1 MPGRRTARSDV
12 GGGKAVKDSKITDVA
27 ELIDGQPLRPFHIYL
42 AAILFL
48 FMISDGYD
56 LQVMGFAAP
65 GVVKMLHIDRSALGP
80 VLSASLLGMLF
91 GAPLFGWI
99 GDRFGRRP
107 ALLAGLTTFGLVS
120 LLTAAAHDRSELMVL
135 RFVTGLGL
143 GGVPANSVAL
153 MAEYAP
159 RRMRATLIVIAQT
172 GLTVGS
178 IMPAVV
184 SGTLE
189 GAYGWRPLFVVG
201 GLAPLI
207 IAAIGL
213 FALPESLR
221 FLVARGAPQDRQW
234 RLARR
239 LDPSLEAEEGGPL
252 VVSQVVGVQ
261 RFHLGRLFG
270 ADLAGF
276 TAMIWLLYITFL
288 SANYFLHGWMPILF
302 RDEGLSI
309 QQTAFAASMFDVGGI
324 VGALIASRL
333 VDRFGV
339 AAIVGLFVAAIPA
352 VSVIGLIGPS
362 VALLSTAIFIA
373 GFCLVGITLSMAAV
387 TGVVYPTE
395 MRANGLGWA
404 NGIGRFASILSP
416 LLGGWLIGM
425 KLPISQLFLVP
436 AVPMVVGAIA
446 SFQLMR
452 LCLRRYRGSRLFA
465 Q

>member
-1 MPGRRTARSDV
+1 MKD
-12 GGGKAVKDSKITDVA
+12 GKVTDVA

-80 VLSASLLGMLF
+80 VLSASLVGMLF

-107 ALLAGLTTFGLVS
+107 ALLGGLATFGLVS
-120 LLTAAAHDRSELMVL
+120 LLTAAAHNRTELMLL

-159 RRMRATLIVIAQT
+159 KRMRATLIVIAQT

-178 IMPAVV
+178 IMPAVM

-189 GAYGWRPLFVVG
+189 ATLGWRPLFVVG
-201 GLAPLI
+201 GLAPLL
-207 IAAIGL
+207 IAAVGV
-213 FALPESLR
+213 FALPESLQ
-221 FLVARGAPQDRQW
+221 FLVARGASEKRQW
-234 RLARR
+234 RMAGR
-239 LDPSLEAEEGGPL
+239 LDPSLKGEASGSL
-252 VVSQVVGVQ
+252 VVSQAVGVK
-261 RFHLGRLFG
+261 RFQLGRLFG
-270 ADLAGF
+270 ADFVGF
-276 TAMIWLLYITFL
+276 TAMIWIVYMTFL
-288 SANYFLHGWMPILF
+288 SANYFMHGWMPILF

-309 QQTAFAASMFDVGGI
+309 QQTAFSASMFDVGGI
-324 VGALIASRL
+324 VGALVASRL

-339 AAIVGLFVAAIPA
+339 ATILGLFLVAIPV
-352 VSVIGLIGPS
+352 VSTIGLIGPS
-362 VALLSTAIFIA
+362 VPLLSAAIFVA

-387 TGVVYPTE
+387 TGVIYPTE
-395 MRANGLGWA
+395 IRANGLGWA
-404 NGIGRFASILSP
+404 NGIGRFASVLSP
-416 LLGGWLIGM
+416 LVGGWLIGL

-436 AVPMVVGAIA
+436 AIPMVVGAFA
-446 SFQLMR
+446 CFQLMR
-452 LCLRRYRGSRLFA
+452 LCLRRYRGPRLFV

>member
-1 MPGRRTARSDV
+1 M
-12 GGGKAVKDSKITDVA
+12 KDSKVIDVG
-27 ELIDGQPLRPFHIYL
+27 ELIDAQPLRPFHVYL

-80 VLSASLLGMLF
+80 VLSASLFGMLF

-107 ALLAGLTTFGLVS
+107 SLLGGLATFGLVS
-120 LLTAAAHDRSELMVL
+120 LLTAAAHDRTELLIL

-159 RRMRATLIVIAQT
+159 KRMRATLIVIAQT

-184 SGTLE
+184 SGALE
-189 GAYGWRPLFVVG
+189 GAMGWRPLFVVG

-207 IAAIGL
+207 IAAVGL
-213 FALPESLR
+213 FALPESLK
-221 FLVARGAPQDRQW
+221 FLVARGAPQERQW
-234 RLARR
+234 RMARR
-239 LDPSLEAEEGGPL
+239 LDPSLRAETGGSL
-252 VVSQVVGVQ
+252 VLSQSTGVK
-261 RFHLGRLFG
+261 RFQLARLFG
-270 ADLAGF
+270 ADLVGF
-276 TAMIWLLYITFL
+276 TAMIWIVYIAFL
-288 SANYFLHGWMPILF
+288 SANYFMHGWIPILF

-309 QQTAFAASMFDVGGI
+309 RRTAFTASMFDVGGI

-339 AAIVGLFVAAIPA
+339 ATIVGLFLVAIPA

-362 VALLSTAIFIA
+362 VTLLSTAIFIS

-395 MRANGLGWA
+395 IRANGLGWA

-416 LLGGWLIGM
+416 LVGGWLIGM

-436 AVPMVVGAIA
+436 AAPMVVGAFA
-446 SFQLMR
+446 CFQLMR
-452 LCLRRYRGSRLFA
+452 LCLRRYRGPRLFA